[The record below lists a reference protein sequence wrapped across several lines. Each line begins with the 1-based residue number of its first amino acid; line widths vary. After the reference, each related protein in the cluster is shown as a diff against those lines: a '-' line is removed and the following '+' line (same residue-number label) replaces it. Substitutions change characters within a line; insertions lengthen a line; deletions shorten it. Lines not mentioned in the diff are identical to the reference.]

1 MNPRLSHAPIRPLFQ
16 TSILLLLC
24 LGGLAPGARATI
36 YVNEPF
42 NYVTGNLGGQG
53 GWTGGQSIVQ
63 VTSGSL
69 DGTALGLI
77 PSTGNKVTLAS
88 TTAGNTIT
96 NFVGFGTLVSG
107 VFYFSFLLQV
117 NDPTSVSATGESPF
131 FFNVQNSGST
141 RAIPLY
147 LINVGGNIEIGVAK
161 GSSTSPKYVTSGTGS
176 AIQGSTVLVVGKYTF
191 ITGANNDEIR
201 LWVNPASVGGPED
214 PSPAI
219 LIDASDNL
227 GDVTSSSG
235 IGRFYF
241 VAGVAADVDELRMGT
256 DWAEVTPSP
265 LICDS
270 AFVFAD
276 PGNATVT
283 EGLSA
288 SFAVGAGGSAPNYQW
303 QRSADGSTWSNVT
316 GGRGANTAA
325 YSTPNLTVANDGNQ
339 YRCLISVLCN
349 GSSATSGV
357 AVVTVNAAVRTPPG
371 LVVNDDWSDL
381 SRLNLPFDTNNSTWY
396 ASTASTLSE
405 PTAAN
410 AMTGTPSAGSSR
422 LWVGYFTDGNV
433 NLPVHLD
440 IGNQLKAT
448 LVFSA
453 DNIVTNDGNLRFGLF
468 DYADGGTRLS
478 NDGFGTGST
487 GNGAGVRGYMLT
499 VAFGTNWSSA
509 SPLGLNVRS
518 DTTGNGVLSAG
529 YSSLGSGPGGLL
541 GAPAFQ
547 NGTNYTLEFSV
558 TRTAQ
563 TSASITARFSGGGS
577 TWTHTATDNGFA
589 YPRFDA
595 FGIRPNSQETT
606 ADSFTFKQFRPRCR
620 ARRIGRATTTP
631 WRNST
636 SKAPSASLPPLP
648 FRLLPGGANQFP
660 GGSCTR

>member
-1 MNPRLSHAPIRPLFQ
+1 MV
-16 TSILLLLC
+16 
-24 LGGLAPGARATI
+24 PGARATI
-36 YVNEPF
+36 FVNEPF
-42 NYVTGNLGGQG
+42 NYATGNLGNKG
-53 GWTGGQSIVQ
+53 GWLGSRAEIQ
-63 VTSGSL
+63 VSTGSL
-69 DGTALGLI
+69 DGTPLGLI
-77 PSTGNKVTLAS
+77 ASTANKVTLSSTLNTSAS
-88 TTAGNTIT
+88 NT
-96 NFVGFGTLVSG
+96 NFVSSGTIVSG
-107 VFYFSFLLQV
+107 VFYFSFLLRV
-117 NDPTSVSATGESPF
+117 NDATSVDSVGESPF
-131 FFNVQNSGST
+131 YFNIFGSGST

-147 LINVGGNIEIGVAK
+147 LKNVSGDIEIGVAK
-161 GSSTSPKYVTSGTGS
+161 AASTSPKYVTSGTGS

-191 ITGANNDEIR
+191 IAGANNDEVR

-214 PSPAI
+214 LAPVL

-276 PGNATVT
+276 PGFATVS

-288 SFAVGAGGSAPNYQW
+288 SFTVGAGGSAPAYQW
-303 QRSADGSTWSNVT
+303 QRSTDGSTWNNVT
-316 GGRGANTAA
+316 GGRGANTAT

-339 YRCLISVLCN
+339 YRCLINVICN

-357 AVVTVNAAVRTPPG
+357 ANVTVTAAVKTPVG
-371 LVVNDDWSDL
+371 LVVDDDWADL
-381 SRLNLPFDTNNSTWY
+381 SRKNLPFATNNSTWF

-405 PTAAN
+405 PTGPN
-410 AMTGTPSAGSSR
+410 SMIGLPSPGSSR
-422 LWVGYFTDGNV
+422 LWVGYFTDGAA

-440 IGNQLKAT
+440 VGNQLKAT

-468 DYADGGTRLS
+468 DYADGGTRVGG
-478 NDGFGTGST
+478 DGFGTGST
-487 GNGAGVRGYMLT
+487 GNGQGVRGYSLT

-518 DTTGNGVLSAG
+518 DTTGVGVLSAG
-529 YSSLGSGPGGLL
+529 FSSLGSGPGGLL

-558 TRTAQ
+558 TRTAVSSV
-563 TSASITARFSGGGS
+563 TIAAKFSGGGA
-577 TWTHTATDNGFA
+577 TWTHSATDSSFA

-595 FGIRPNSQETT
+595 FGIRPNSLETT
-606 ADSFTFKQFRPRCR
+606 ADSFTFKQFKVEVIHVPP
-620 ARRIGRATTTP
+620 AAIPLSIQLSGGNVILSWTNAVFTLQAAPAAGGAYTNVPGATSPYSTP
-631 WRNST
+631 LSG
-636 SKAPSASLPPLP
+636 ASRF
-648 FRLLPGGANQFP
+648 FRLTAN
-660 GGSCTR
+660 